1 MNSELR
7 FDAIAVLKLC
17 NYTFKGWKKK
27 SLLMSITGLNL
38 FFNLL
43 TFNLLKFSLSHQS
56 DNWTAQ

>member
-7 FDAIAVLKLC
+7 FGAIAVLKLC

-43 TFNLLKFSLSHQS
+43 TFNLFKFSLSHQS
-56 DNWTAQ
+56 DN